1 MKISATT
8 PLIEGDP
15 QRRLSTVWYKF
26 LLSLQG
32 GGSPLTTKGD
42 LFGFDT
48 GGSRIPVGADGTVLI
63 ADSTKTLG
71 VKWGTVTGGSGITR
85 SINSVAVNTVAGAA
99 VLTDYVY
106 LVSGTHSVTIPTAV
120 GNSNKYTV
128 KNVGT
133 GVASVNFTG
142 GQNADGS
149 ATLSLPVQ
157 YQSVDLVSDGAN
169 WNII

>member
-1 MKISATT
+1 
-8 PLIEGDP
+8 
-15 QRRLSTVWYKF
+15 LSTVWYKF

-32 GGSPLTTKGD
+32 GSSPLTTNGD
-42 LFGFDT
+42 LYGFDT
-48 GGSRIPVGADGTVLI
+48 GGARIPVGADGTVLT
-63 ADSTKTLG
+63 ADSTQTLG
-71 VKWGTVTGGSGITR
+71 VKWGAAGGAGSGITR
-85 SINSVAVNTVAGAA
+85 SINSVAVNTVAGAT

-120 GNSNKYTV
+120 GNSNQYTV

>member
-1 MKISATT
+1 
-8 PLIEGDP
+8 
-15 QRRLSTVWYKF
+15 
-26 LLSLQG
+26 
-32 GGSPLTTKGD
+32 
-42 LFGFDT
+42 
-48 GGSRIPVGADGTVLI
+48 
-63 ADSTKTLG
+63 
-71 VKWGTVTGGSGITR
+71 
-85 SINSVAVNTVAGAA
+85 
-99 VLTDYVY
+99 VY

-120 GNSNKYTV
+120 GNSNQYTV